1 MKKPQRVKLAH
12 DEITPEMA
20 AALIDVSASSIYR
33 YMRRGWIPYGRRGT
47 VIVLKR
53 SVLTKVKI
61 AMQMPGPLE
70 WQNKIQWAPED
81 LFDFK
86 PQQIELV
93 PQSMPADEPKQ
104 EWADKPTELFKIA
117 RKLKSLGEHDLAGQ
131 LALKAAEAM

>member
-12 DEITPEMA
+12 DEITVEA
-20 AALIDVSASSIYR
+20 AAKLIEVSQSTVYR
-33 YMRRGWIPYGRRGT
+33 YMRRGWIPYARRGT
-47 VIVLKR
+47 VIVLKK
-53 SVLTKVKI
+53 SVPTKVKI

-86 PQQIELV
+86 PQQIELM
-93 PQSMPADEPKQ
+93 PQSVEIKDLKQ
-104 EWADKPTELFKIA
+104 ECSDKPTELFKIA
-117 RKLKSLGEHDLAGQ
+117 RKLKSLGEYDLAGQ